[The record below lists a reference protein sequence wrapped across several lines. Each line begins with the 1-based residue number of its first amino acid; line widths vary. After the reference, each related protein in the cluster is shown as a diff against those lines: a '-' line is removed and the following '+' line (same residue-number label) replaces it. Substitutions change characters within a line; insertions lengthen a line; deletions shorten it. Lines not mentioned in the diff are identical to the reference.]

1 MIRYRPQPDKCI
13 DQSSFSH
20 SCHKMMREM
29 TENNSLLGNFIYVN
43 ASKAHIKEKEYSEAC
58 DFIAV
63 L

>member
-1 MIRYRPQPDKCI
+1 
-13 DQSSFSH
+13 
-20 SCHKMMREM
+20 MMREM